1 MAGRFPREEEGAG
14 SGEKSAALFGGPAF
28 LLLFRRFFSV
38 GLLGSVVFKRVFL
51 GDTFLLLM
59 SGGWIVVVG
68 KRNKGVV
75 SVPNSL
81 SKDFSP

>member
-1 MAGRFPREEEGAG
+1 MVGRFPREEEGAG

-38 GLLGSVVFKRVFL
+38 VLLGSVVFKRVFL

-59 SGGWIVVVG
+59 SGGWVKEIRGSLAFLTVSF
-68 KRNKGVV
+68 KGLF
-75 SVPNSL
+75 P
-81 SKDFSP
+81 

>member
-38 GLLGSVVFKRVFL
+38 VLLGSVVFKRVFL

-59 SGGWIVVVG
+59 SGGWVKEIRGSLAFLTVSF
-68 KRNKGVV
+68 KGLF
-75 SVPNSL
+75 P
-81 SKDFSP
+81 

>member
-59 SGGWIVVVG
+59 SGG
-68 KRNKGVV
+68 
-75 SVPNSL
+75 
-81 SKDFSP
+81 

>member
-28 LLLFRRFFSV
+28 LLLFMRFFSV
-38 GLLGSVVFKRVFL
+38 VLLGSVVFKRVFL

-59 SGGWIVVVG
+59 SGGWVKEIRGSLAFLTVSF
-68 KRNKGVV
+68 KGLF
-75 SVPNSL
+75 P
-81 SKDFSP
+81 

>member
-1 MAGRFPREEEGAG
+1 
-14 SGEKSAALFGGPAF
+14 
-28 LLLFRRFFSV
+28 
-38 GLLGSVVFKRVFL
+38 
-51 GDTFLLLM
+51 M

>member
-28 LLLFRRFFSV
+28 LLRFRRFFSV

-59 SGGWIVVVG
+59 SGGWVKEIRGSLAFLTVSF
-68 KRNKGVV
+68 KGLF
-75 SVPNSL
+75 P
-81 SKDFSP
+81 

>member
-28 LLLFRRFFSV
+28 LLLFRRFFFSV

-59 SGGWIVVVG
+59 SGGWVKEIRGSLAFLTVSF
-68 KRNKGVV
+68 KGLF
-75 SVPNSL
+75 P
-81 SKDFSP
+81 

>member
-1 MAGRFPREEEGAG
+1 MAGRFPRGEEGAG

-38 GLLGSVVFKRVFL
+38 VLLGSVVFKRVFL

-59 SGGWIVVVG
+59 SGGWVKEIRGSLAFLTVSF
-68 KRNKGVV
+68 KGLF
-75 SVPNSL
+75 P
-81 SKDFSP
+81 